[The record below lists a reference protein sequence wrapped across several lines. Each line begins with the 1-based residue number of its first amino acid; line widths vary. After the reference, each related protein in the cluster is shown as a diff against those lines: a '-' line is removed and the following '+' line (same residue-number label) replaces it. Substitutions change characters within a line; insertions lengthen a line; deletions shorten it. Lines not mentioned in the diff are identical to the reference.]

1 MIDILL
7 ISIPAFWVAFT
18 CCLVWYLTS
27 AKKHAIITFDD
38 AKALWHIHK
47 KNTNCTSYKWKPIS
61 HKSGKISGFECD
73 CGFKYNQK
81 RPLFY
86 NKPKETQSHIHHRR
100 QTAFSAASY

>member
-1 MIDILL
+1 MDILL
-7 ISIPAFWVAFT
+7 ISIPSFWVAFT

-27 AKKHAIITFDD
+27 AKKHATITFDD

-47 KNTNCTSYKWKPIS
+47 KNTNCTSHKWKPIS
-61 HKSGKISGFECD
+61 RKSGKISGFECD
-73 CGFKYNQK
+73 CGYKYTQK

-86 NKPKETQSHIHHRR
+86 NKPKNNQNHIAHRR